1 MLDTIVIN
9 LQRDA
14 FIIHEPD
21 RFTPNTNSLI
31 RVKASKS
38 IMKSIYNPS
47 KQEQLENGYMPY
59 LTLFRKPYGYN
70 AGAIWLRVEFSAS
83 KLMFGNNFEELRDC
97 DFKSV
102 INALVLAL
110 EKMGVQVKRKTIIS
124 AKVSEIHYSK
134 NCVLDRFTP
143 CHMIIRMLE
152 KADMSSRMDLSQS
165 DFRNGGQMAKYHTST
180 YEIAIYDKV
189 KDLEQARKY
198 GEKRGA
204 EKNYRCQLDLFL
216 DQNPPEILRLEIR
229 LKTKKIKTLFIKLG
243 LDNDGTL
250 KSLFSSALSQI
261 ILEYY
266 WHEIKNALYLT
277 SIHSQDREK
286 LLSNIHHQFPKKR
299 PTSVVALAGFV
310 ILCKDLGVSATRS
323 ALKLNNAQF
332 YRLKADAKKLEQDER
347 CPHFI
352 AIKNIQHQLAVYTPL
367 TASEIAVNGRG
378 GLAKVK
384 R

>member
-1 MLDTIVIN
+1 MLDTIAIN
-9 LQRDA
+9 LQRHD

-21 RFTPNTNSLI
+21 RFAPSADFLL
-31 RVKASKS
+31 RAKASKS
-38 IMKSIYNPS
+38 LLKSVCNPS
-47 KQEQLENGYMPY
+47 KKEQSENGYMPY
-59 LTLFRKPYGYN
+59 LTLYRKPFGTS
-70 AGAIWLRVEFSAS
+70 ADAVWLRIEFSAS
-83 KLMFGNNFEELRDC
+83 KLIFGNNFEELRDN
-97 DFKSV
+97 DFKGV
-102 INALVLAL
+102 IDALVLAL
-110 EKMGVQVKRKTIIS
+110 NKMGVQVKRKAIIS

-134 NCVLDRFTP
+134 NCILDRFTP

-204 EKNYRCQLDLFL
+204 EKNYHCQLDLFL

-229 LKTKKIKTLFIKLG
+229 LKAKKIKPLFIKLG

-250 KSLFSSALSQI
+250 KSLFSSTLSQI
-261 ILEYY
+261 ILEHY

-277 SIHSQDREK
+277 SIHSQDRGK

-299 PTSVVALAGFV
+299 PTSVAALAGFV

-323 ALKLNNAQF
+323 ALKLSNAQF
-332 YRLKADAKKLEQDER
+332 YRLKADAKKLDQDQR
-347 CPHFI
+347 CPHFV
-352 AIKNIQHQLAVYTPL
+352 AIKSIQRQLATYAPL
-367 TASEIAVNGRG
+367 TASEMGI
-378 GLAKVK
+378 
-384 R
+384 